1 MGSAVKWDAPVGAQ
15 GGRLATEPEDVADFC
30 DIDDDELMQCA
41 PRRASRATPTLSKRE
56 MWLIL
61 RGHSLVQGGSREA
74 CATPHSTPL
83 RRYINDGDEL
93 EIKSKVSPLP
103 PQATKS
109 TRAARRQAK
118 PSHAAVTN
126 VNARFRGGT
135 VDRTAAQRAVP
146 HEEHAAG
153 DIQRAAWQPKMHDAR
168 CNVQRTARAHHA
180 TSRGLD
186 LLFGCAAGMARDEQ
200 RLAAAAVREAG
211 MAYT

>member
-1 MGSAVKWDAPVGAQ
+1 VGSAVSGIGRKWDRPVGAQ

-56 MWLIL
+56 MWLTL

-118 PSHAAVTN
+118 PCHAAL
-126 VNARFRGGT
+126 
-135 VDRTAAQRAVP
+135 
-146 HEEHAAG
+146 
-153 DIQRAAWQPKMHDAR
+153 
-168 CNVQRTARAHHA
+168 C
-180 TSRGLD
+180 
-186 LLFGCAAGMARDEQ
+186 CAALRCAALCVRTK
-200 RLAAAAVREAG
+200 RLTAVVLLRPSRRLGGRGAALPL
-211 MAYT
+211 